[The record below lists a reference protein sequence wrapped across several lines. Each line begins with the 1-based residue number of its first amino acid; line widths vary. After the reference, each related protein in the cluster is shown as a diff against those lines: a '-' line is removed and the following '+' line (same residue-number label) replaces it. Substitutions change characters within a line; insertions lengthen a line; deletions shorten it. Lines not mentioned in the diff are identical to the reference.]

1 MRHGMQLPTRNDK
14 DGKIQPNPQPSM
26 SCQYFA
32 QQCSPYRIVFIE
44 FVANFRKKRVKLL
57 KVF

>member
-1 MRHGMQLPTRNDK
+1 MQLPTRNDK